1 MASERSESG
10 RANDLGSGAAQGLG
24 VTMLQ
29 RSRRIYLKGAEMAA
43 KAVLE
48 QAKSTFTS
56 PPREEDFEKIIASTG
71 FTVDDIIP
79 GQDTSSLY
87 KKIYEEP
94 SPLYTARRHS
104 ELENYMGAVETDY
117 RLLFSLSYLYLWKAV
132 NETAGKDFKQLIEI
146 LKSYKTE
153 YEEALRK
160 INELQTSVS
169 QIQAHLQSIS
179 RDELVREIKELQDSL
194 NGLKNFPDLIDE
206 AQKEHLT
213 KLQKELVAINAS
225 KALVV
230 HQEQLGANISKAQ
243 LIKRLDEFQRE
254 IIEQRYIL
262 SKKPKTL
269 GGSDIIDSCTHAIQY
284 AEKLGPAVFAIFGD
298 LAQHIPVG
306 TQLARNLGL
315 GILHHGIYIGHN
327 LVVEVTNYVKGGK
340 IISSIALSHIN
351 TFLQRSLDNY
361 STVLAVLYKPQQDG
375 SVTTQRCLENLGRY
389 DGYNLLNE
397 NCESFA
403 TWVMTGRFATPGC
416 VIAPKTV
423 VPWTVEMAALRK
435 RLQGGGRSTRR
446 QRRARRMSRRR

>member
-29 RSRRIYLKGAEMAA
+29 STRRIYLKGAEMAA

-87 KKIYEEP
+87 KKIYQKE
-94 SPLYTARRHS
+94 SPLYTARRRS

-132 NETAGKDFKQLIEI
+132 KETTGEKVDDVVQTLA
-146 LKSYKTE
+146 SYKQE
-153 YEEALRK
+153 YEDALSK
-160 INELQTSVS
+160 LNELERSVS
-169 QIQAHLQSIS
+169 ELKAQIQSIS
-179 RDELVREIKELQDSL
+179 RDELVREIDDIQGTIDAMGEPDEDLREFIEEQNKRLAELKE
-194 NGLKNFPDLIDE
+194 
-206 AQKEHLT
+206 
-213 KLQKELVAINAS
+213 ELRSKNAS
-225 KALVV
+225 KAEMEALLNEFQNKT
-230 HQEQLGANISKAQ
+230 QEQQ
-243 LIKRLDEFQRE
+243 F
-254 IIEQRYIL
+254 IL

-269 GGSDIIDSCTHAIQY
+269 GGSDIIESCTHAIQY
-284 AEKLGPAVFAIFGD
+284 ATKLGPALFATFGD

-306 TQLARNLGL
+306 TQLARTLVQPTSVAAGS
-315 GILHHGIYIGHN
+315 LHHGIYIGHN
-327 LVVEVTNYVKGGK
+327 LVVEVTNYVEGGK

-435 RLQGGGRSTRR
+435 KLQGGGRSTRR
-446 QRRARRMSRRR
+446 QRRARRMTRRR